1 MGPEGPD
8 VDADHLRQTQTLHAQ
23 VSKKYWGI
31 SRHTSEVYYT
41 SGVLTIFPSDHI
53 RAPYTLINCWVS
65 IWSALFSTTLEIHTT
80 ALFREDRALICP
92 EHPYGTWS
100 CLRGSSGLLS
110 PPRTRR
116 KCPVCGRQTA
126 IWSGPLAPQTTPRR
140 LQSRSLSG
148 GTKWTYKWGM
158 HQLFQI
164 TLISCFLALICAGV
178 KVIKVSA
185 DFLKPLLLLKLLSK
199 NPATIIGATH
209 VWFNRFN
216 VLMMKPS
223 QELKAFFPKI

>member
-1 MGPEGPD
+1 M
-8 VDADHLRQTQTLHAQ
+8 
-23 VSKKYWGI
+23 
-31 SRHTSEVYYT
+31 
-41 SGVLTIFPSDHI
+41 LTIFPSDHI

-65 IWSALFSTTLEIHTT
+65 IWSALFSTTLEIQTT
-80 ALFREDRALICP
+80 AMFREDCALICP
-92 EHPYGTWS
+92 EHPYGTWF
-100 CLRGSSGLLS
+100 CLRGSSELLS

-148 GTKWTYKWGM
+148 GTKWTYKWVM

-164 TLISCFLALICAGV
+164 TLISWFLALICAGV

-185 DFLKPLLLLKLLSK
+185 DFLKPLLPLKL
-199 NPATIIGATH
+199 ATH
-209 VWFNRFN
+209 VRFNRFN

-223 QELKAFFPKI
+223 QELKAFFPRFKVKILIRKSTTFQRRAKNNQEIEGLVS